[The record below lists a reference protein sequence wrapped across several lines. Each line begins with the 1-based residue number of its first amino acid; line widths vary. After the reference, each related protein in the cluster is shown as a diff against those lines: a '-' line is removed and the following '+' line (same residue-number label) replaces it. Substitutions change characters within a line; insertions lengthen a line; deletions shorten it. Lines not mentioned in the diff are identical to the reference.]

1 MIVQPYLNFDG
12 RTEEALA
19 FYGKTVGA
27 KVEMLMRFKDSPEPP
42 PPGMVP
48 PGSENKVMH
57 SSFRIGDSVIMASD
71 MGCTGKPGFQGINLS
86 LAVANDAEAKQKFN
100 ALADGG
106 KVEMP
111 LTKTFFASSFG
122 TLTDRF
128 GVTWMVIAEG
138 DKK

>member
-27 KVEMLMRFKDSPEPP
+27 KVEMMMRWKECPDQL
-42 PPGMVP
+42 PPGMLP

-57 SSFRIGDSVIMASD
+57 ASFRIGDSVIMASD
-71 MGCTGKPGFQGINLS
+71 SNCGGKPGFQGISLT
-86 LAVANDAEAKQKFN
+86 LAVASDAEAKQKFE

-106 KVEMP
+106 KVEMA
-111 LTKTFFASSFG
+111 LGKTFFASSFG
-122 TLTDRF
+122 TLVDRF
-128 GVTWMVIAEG
+128 GVTWMVIAE
-138 DKK
+138 KS